1 MADEMGEHEE
11 FVHDDTMEEED
22 VNMDDE
28 APDSEDE
35 GDGKKGANRVYLPG
49 ISRALKEGEEMDF
62 DPEAYKIF
70 HSFETSYPCLS
81 FDIVQDRLG
90 DNRSD
95 FPLTSYMAAGT
106 QAEKATQNMIY
117 VLKLA
122 NLHGMEDESDDDEEE
137 DDDDIEKK
145 EEEEKAKQPKL
156 YAAMMRHR
164 GGINRIKS
172 TIIGDSN
179 VCAVWNDL
187 NRVQIWN
194 LAQPLEELDK
204 LYTEDQEKNS
214 NLTTTVVNTQTPLHT
229 FAGHASEGFALG
241 WSPLKVG
248 MLASGDSKKN
258 LHIWK
263 MHEGGKWVVDQRSLV
278 GHKKSVEDVA
288 WSPTEESLL
297 VSCSSDKTVRLWDTR
312 LSPAEACVCT
322 VENAH
327 ESDVNVL
334 SWNDKEPLIV
344 TGGDDAL
351 LHVWSLKTIQY
362 GDPVA
367 KFKHHRGPITS
378 VEWSPHESTTL
389 IASGEDDQTTIWDLA
404 METEDGRD
412 EDLPD
417 IPPQLMFIHCGQKEV
432 KEVHWHRQIP
442 GLAFSTSLSG
452 FNVFRTINC

>member
-1 MADEMGEHEE
+1 MAEKMPHDEPI
-11 FVHDDTMEEED
+11 HDN
-22 VNMDDE
+22 VMDDDDDVDMDDDGAE
-28 APDSEDE
+28 EYSDDE
-35 GDGKKGANRVYLPG
+35 NLGEKKRVYLPG
-49 ISRALKEGEEMDF
+49 ISRALQEGEEMDF

-81 FDIVQDRLG
+81 FDVVHDKLG
-90 DNRSD
+90 ENRTE
-95 FPLTSYMAAGT
+95 FPLTSHLVAGT
-106 QAEKATQNMIY
+106 QAQKATQNMIY

-122 NLHGMEDESDDDEEE
+122 NLHGMDEESDDEE
-137 DDDDIEKK
+137 DDEDIEKR
-145 EEEEKAKQPKL
+145 EDEEKKKQPRL
-156 YAAMMRHR
+156 YASMMRHR
-164 GGINRIKS
+164 GGINRVKA
-172 TIIGDSN
+172 TVLGDSN

-194 LAQPLEELDK
+194 LAKPLEELEK
-204 LYTEDQEKNS
+204 LYEADQGRGQNC
-214 NLTTTVVNTQTPLHT
+214 TVVVDTQQPLHT
-229 FAGHASEGFALG
+229 FAGHAAEGFALG
-241 WSPLKVG
+241 WSPLKPG

-258 LHIWK
+258 LHVWK
-263 MHEGGKWVVDQRSLV
+263 MHEGGQWVVDQRPLV

-297 VSCSSDKTVRLWDTR
+297 ISCSSDKTVRLWDTR
-312 LSPAEACVCT
+312 LNANEACVCV

-334 SWNDKEPLIV
+334 SWNDKEPLIAS
-344 TGGDDAL
+344 GGDDAL
-351 LHVWSLKTIQY
+351 LNIWSLKTIQF
-362 GDPVA
+362 GEPVA
-367 KFKHHRGPITS
+367 KFKHHSKPITS

-389 IASGEDDQTTIWDLA
+389 LASGEDDQTTIWDLA
-404 METEDGRD
+404 METEDGQN

-432 KEVHWHRQIP
+432 KEVHWHCQIP

>member
-1 MADEMGEHEE
+1 MAEEMGEPVVKDEM
-11 FVHDDTMEEED
+11 MEEED
-22 VNMDDE
+22 VDMDHDDAEHYSDDDE
-28 APDSEDE
+28 AD
-35 GDGKKGANRVYLPG
+35 KKGASRVYLPG

-62 DPEAYKIF
+62 DPEAYKVF
-70 HSFETSYPCLS
+70 HAFETSFPCLS
-81 FDIVQDRLG
+81 FDIVHDKLG
-90 DNRSD
+90 DNRTD
-95 FPLTSYMAAGT
+95 FPLTSYLVSGT

-122 NLHGMEDESDDDEEE
+122 NLHGMEEASDDEEE

-145 EEEEKAKQPKL
+145 EEEEKAKEPKL

-164 GGINRIKS
+164 GGINRVKS
-172 TIIGDSN
+172 TVIGDSN

-194 LAQPLEELDK
+194 LAQPLEELEK
-204 LYTEDQEKNS
+204 LYTADQENS
-214 NLTTTVVNTQTPLHT
+214 NSQSTVVVNTQTPLHT
-229 FAGHASEGFALG
+229 FAGHTCEGFALG

-263 MHEGGKWVVDQRSLV
+263 MHEGGQWVVDQRSLI

-312 LSPAEACVCT
+312 MSAADACVCT

-327 ESDVNVL
+327 QSDVNVL
-334 SWNDKEPLIV
+334 SWNDKEPLIA

-351 LHVWSLKTIQY
+351 LNIWSLKTIQY
-362 GDPVA
+362 GEPVA
-367 KFKHHRGPITS
+367 KFKHHAGPITS